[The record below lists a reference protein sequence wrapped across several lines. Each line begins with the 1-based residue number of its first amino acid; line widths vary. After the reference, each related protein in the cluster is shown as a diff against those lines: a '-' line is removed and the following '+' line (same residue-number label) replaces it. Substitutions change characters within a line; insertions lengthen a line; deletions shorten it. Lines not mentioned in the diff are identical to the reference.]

1 MFALVAILLA
11 AVAAAVPSNMIGTWS
26 SGRCS
31 QQSSRLVITATTAKL
46 GTSRAQKIV
55 YCPNDDGAGHGA
67 IHWQQEGN
75 VDNFVY
81 VSATKKIVHNVQGYH
96 MPGAVLY
103 ARCPST

>member
-1 MFALVAILLA
+1 MFARVVMLLA
-11 AVAAAVPSNMIGTWS
+11 AGAAAVPSNMIGAWS

-31 QQSSRLVITATTAKL
+31 DQSSRLVITATTAKL
-46 GTSRAQKIV
+46 GKSPARKIV
-55 YCPNDDGAGHGA
+55 YYPNDDGAGHGA
-67 IHWQQEGN
+67 VHWQQEGN
-75 VDNFVY
+75 VDNFIY

>member
-31 QQSSRLVITATTAKL
+31 DQSSRLVITATTAKL

-55 YCPNDDGAGHGA
+55 YYPNDDGAGHGA